1 MEGWGE
7 TQAASVNNR
16 IRRFGGQKR
25 LRTSVDT
32 WKESLV
38 RVSFIS
44 SGNLEWDK
52 NLNARIRERRREKSS
67 EDRGKGS
74 GWGMW
79 LEQGCQCNDGE
90 EGHRCEGLSSNR
102 KEGCFFFQ
110 HRNKEKRGC
119 GKMEVSRWRRAM
131 LSLKCVHHLLS
142 CFILVSFIY
151 PVSVYC
157 ILLRATH
164 SAVSQVFTKKR
175 QSC

>member
-1 MEGWGE
+1 MVG
-7 TQAASVNNR
+7 
-16 IRRFGGQKR
+16 
-25 LRTSVDT
+25 
-32 WKESLV
+32 
-38 RVSFIS
+38 VSFIS
-44 SGNLEWDK
+44 SGNLGWDR
-52 NLNARIRERRREKSS
+52 NLNARIREQGREKSS
-67 EDRGKGS
+67 EDRGKGG

-131 LSLKCVHHLLS
+131 LSLKRVHHLLS

-157 ILLRATH
+157 ILLRAKH